1 MAYASTS
8 PLSYLGTMAA
18 GAMVDGQGFATATQ
32 DIAARTNQAGNSHIQ
47 TTVSAVNATN
57 ASPATIYSMGYGDAH
72 GNGAFTGVVPQG
84 FVGSVGSN
92 TGMAGLHAH
101 ATLMFGSSPIQMAQ
115 TFFIADGFVGT
126 SKRLAPTLSKLD
138 AGVEFG
144 KFPNVDSL
152 VYPADGVFPNY
163 LGSGYPDYQAV
174 VTNGVSTLVTTASV
188 ANFQLLA
195 SDLVNLGSAFSIS
208 DIANFANPGQ
218 VVAALNNVDG
228 LTASGLNVVLAAV
241 RIDPSTIYNLGSST
255 YNVLMQEVLNAVN
268 VPELVANAQ
277 VLLNTNIANMQSLG
291 DYTDF
296 DKIFVNSKDI
306 ISFSTIEEFREKLQ
320 ALELGGIETVAQ
332 LAAYINNVEPASLPT
347 IGNNTDFVVTSYVD
361 DMIAK
366 FLGGT
371 GPYGAITMSDMIGI
385 MGGVVVRGHATQYQN
400 AMDRLYSAGTLTALR
415 SRMDELVAGLN
426 GDYTVVTIVDPGP
439 PEIST
444 IAITDPFDSTVYTSY
459 ADFQAAK
466 ITQIESACASIIS
479 GGGDDVQLAID
490 SWLAIF
496 RKVRDEKDFQSRI
509 DMNYSIRTNFSDNAV
524 SFIQSLRGTMDQ
536 NDKAPIII
544 GMVDEAVRQ
553 GDVGGEY
560 MRAYIKELENKQVA
574 DDYDIRWRAEFDE

>member
-32 DIAARTNQAGNSHIQ
+32 DIAARTNQAANSHIQ

-144 KFPNVDSL
+144 KFPNIDSL

-241 RIDPSTIYNLGSST
+241 GIDPSTIYNLGSST

-268 VPELVANAQ
+268 VPELVANTQ
-277 VLLNTNIANMQSLG
+277 ILLNTNIINMTSLG

-371 GPYGAITMSDMIGI
+371 GPYGAITLSDMIGI
-385 MGGVVVRGHATQYQN
+385 LGGVVVRGHATQYQN
-400 AMDRLYSAGTLTALR
+400 AMNNLYAAGTLTALKAR
-415 SRMDELVAGLN
+415 IDELVAGLN
-426 GDYTVVTIVDPGP
+426 GDYTTGTTPNFV
-439 PEIST
+439 
-444 IAITDPFDSTVYTSY
+444 ITDPNGGATYGPS
-459 ADFQAAK
+459 ADPYPAFQAAK
-466 ITQIESACASIIS
+466 ITQIESACAAIIS
-479 GGGDDVQLAID
+479 SGGDDVQLAID

>member
-1 MAYASTS
+1 MAYGSSTTI
-8 PLSYLGTMAA
+8 SYLGTLAA
-18 GAMVDGQGFATATQ
+18 GAMADGQGFATATQ

-84 FVGSVGSN
+84 FVSSVGSN

-115 TFFIADGFVGT
+115 TFFAAQGLVSISED
-126 SKRLAPTLSKLD
+126 LAPTLSKLNT
-138 AGVEFG
+138 GVEFG
-144 KFPNVDSL
+144 KFPNLDSL

-174 VTNGVSTLVTTASV
+174 VTNGISTLVNTASV

-195 SDLVNLGSAFSIS
+195 SDLTNLGNVFDLS
-208 DIANFANPGQ
+208 DIASFGNPGQ
-218 VVAALNNVDG
+218 IIATLYNADG
-228 LTASGLNVVLAAV
+228 LTATGLDVVLSQAGV
-241 RIDPSTIYNLGSST
+241 DPGSIFNLGSEN
-255 YNVLMQEVLNAVN
+255 YNVIMQSILDGITT
-268 VPELVANAQ
+268 PELIANAQ
-277 VLLNTNIANMQSLG
+277 LLLETNINLESLG

-296 DKIFVNSKDI
+296 DKIFVNSRNV
-306 ISFSTIEEFREKLQ
+306 ISFSTMAEFKTKLQ
-320 ALELGGIETVAQ
+320 ALELGRIETVAE
-332 LAAYINNVEPASLPT
+332 LAAYINSVEPASLPI
-347 IGNNTDFVVTSYVD
+347 IGDNTDFVVTSYVD

-371 GPYGAITMSDMIGI
+371 GPYGAITLSDMIGI

-439 PEIST
+439 PVIST

-479 GGGDDVQLAID
+479 GGGDDVQLVID

-496 RKVRDEKDFQSRI
+496 RKVRDEKDFQSRV
-509 DMNYSIRTNFSDNAV
+509 DMGYSIRTNLIDNAY
-524 SFIQSLRGTMDQ
+524 SFVTGLRGTM
-536 NDKAPIII
+536 NEYDKAPIIT

>member
-1 MAYASTS
+1 MAYGSSTTI
-8 PLSYLGTMAA
+8 SYLGTMAA
-18 GAMVDGQGFATATQ
+18 GAMADGQGFATATQ
-32 DIAARTNQAGNSHIQ
+32 DIAARTNQAANSHIQ

-101 ATLMFGSSPIQMAQ
+101 ATLMFGSSPLQMAQ
-115 TFFIADGFVGT
+115 TFFAAEGLVSISED
-126 SKRLAPTLSKLD
+126 LAPTLSKLNT
-138 AGVEFG
+138 GVEFG

-174 VTNGVSTLVTTASV
+174 VTNGVSTLVTQATV

-195 SDLVNLGSAFSIS
+195 SDLVNLGEAFDIS
-208 DIANFANPGQ
+208 NIADFGNPGQ
-218 VVAALNNVDG
+218 VVAALDAAGG
-228 LTASGLNVVLAAV
+228 LSATGLDLALAQV
-241 RIDPSTIYNLGSST
+241 GIDPGKIYNLGLDT
-255 YNVLMQEVLNAVN
+255 YNVIMQTILNSVTT
-268 VPELVANAQ
+268 PELINNAQ
-277 VLLNTNIANMQSLG
+277 VLLGTAITNMTSLG
-291 DYTDF
+291 DYTNF
-296 DKIFVNSKDI
+296 DKIFVNSRDV
-306 ISFSTIEEFREKLQ
+306 ISFSTMAEFKTKLQ
-320 ALELGGIETVAQ
+320 ALELGRIETVSQ
-332 LAAYINNVEPASLPT
+332 LAAYINNVEPASLPS
-347 IGNNTDFVVTSYVD
+347 IGSNTNFVVTSYVD

-371 GPYGAITMSDMIGI
+371 GPNGSITMSDMIGI
-385 MGGVVVRGHATQYQN
+385 LGGVVVRGHATQYQN
-400 AMDRLYSAGTLTALR
+400 AMDRLYAAGTLTALR
-415 SRMDELVAGLN
+415 ARINELVAGLN
-426 GDYTVVTIVDPGP
+426 GDYTTGTSPNF
-439 PEIST
+439 T
-444 IAITDPFDSTVYTSY
+444 ITDPNGGATYGPS
-459 ADFQAAK
+459 ADPYPAFQAAK
-466 ITQIESACASIIS
+466 ITQIESACAAIIS

-496 RKVRDEKDFQSRI
+496 RKVRDEKDFQSRV
-509 DMNYSIRTNFSDNAV
+509 DMGYSIRTNLIDNAY
-524 SFIQSLRGTMDQ
+524 SFVTGLRGTMDQ
-536 NDKAPIII
+536 YDKAAIIN

>member
-1 MAYASTS
+1 MAYGSSTTI
-8 PLSYLGTMAA
+8 SYLGTLAA
-18 GAMVDGQGFATATQ
+18 GAMADGQGFATATQ
-32 DIAARTNQAGNSHIQ
+32 DIAARTNQAANSHIQ

-101 ATLMFGSSPIQMAQ
+101 ATLMFGSSPLQMAQ
-115 TFFIADGFVGT
+115 TFFAAEGLVSISED
-126 SKRLAPTLSKLD
+126 LAPTLSKLNT
-138 AGVEFG
+138 GVEFG

-152 VYPADGVFPNY
+152 VYPANGVFPNY

-174 VTNGVSTLVTTASV
+174 VTNGVSTLVTAASV

-195 SDLVNLGSAFSIS
+195 SDLTNLGEAFDIS
-208 DIANFANPGQ
+208 NIADFGNPGQ
-218 VVAALNNVDG
+218 VVAALDAAGG
-228 LTASGLNVVLAAV
+228 LSATGLDVALAQV
-241 RIDPSTIYNLGSST
+241 GIDPGKIYNLGLDT
-255 YNVLMQEVLNAVN
+255 YNVIMQTILNSITT
-268 VPELVANAQ
+268 PELINNAQ
-277 VLLNTNIANMQSLG
+277 TLLGTAIANMTSLG
-291 DYTDF
+291 DYTNF
-296 DKIFVNSKDI
+296 DKIFVNSRDV
-306 ISFSTIEEFREKLQ
+306 ISFSTMAEFKTKLQ
-320 ALELGGIETVAQ
+320 ALELGRIETVSQ
-332 LAAYINNVEPASLPT
+332 LAAYINNVEPASLPS
-347 IGNNTDFVVTSYVD
+347 IGSNTNFVVTSYVD

-371 GPYGAITMSDMIGI
+371 GPNGSITMSDMIGI
-385 MGGVVVRGHATQYQN
+385 LGGVVVRGHATQYQN
-400 AMDRLYSAGTLTALR
+400 AMDRLYAAGTLTALR
-415 SRMDELVAGLN
+415 ARMDELVAGLN
-426 GDYTVVTIVDPGP
+426 GDYTTGTSPNF
-439 PEIST
+439 T
-444 IAITDPFDSTVYTSY
+444 ITDPNGGATYGPSANPYP
-459 ADFQAAK
+459 DFQAAK
-466 ITQIESACASIIS
+466 ITQIESACAAIIS

-496 RKVRDEKDFQSRI
+496 RKVRDEKDFQSRV
-509 DMNYSIRTNFSDNAV
+509 DMGYSIRTNLIDNAY
-524 SFIQSLRGTMDQ
+524 SFVTGLRGTMDQ
-536 NDKAPIII
+536 YDKAAIIN

>member
-1 MAYASTS
+1 MAYGSSTTI
-8 PLSYLGTMAA
+8 SYLGTLAA
-18 GAMVDGQGFATATQ
+18 GAMADGQGFATATQ

-101 ATLMFGSSPIQMAQ
+101 ATLMFGSSPLQMAQ
-115 TFFIADGFVGT
+115 TFFAAEGLVSISED
-126 SKRLAPTLSKLD
+126 LAPTLSKLNT
-138 AGVEFG
+138 GVEFG

-174 VTNGVSTLVTTASV
+174 ITNGISTLVTSASV

-195 SDLVNLGSAFSIS
+195 SDLTNLGEAFDIS
-208 DIANFANPGQ
+208 NIADFGNPGQ
-218 VVAALNNVDG
+218 VIAALDAAGG
-228 LTASGLNVVLAAV
+228 LSATGLDVALAQV
-241 RIDPSTIYNLGSST
+241 GIDPGKIYNLGLDT
-255 YNVLMQEVLNAVN
+255 YNVIMQTILNSVTT
-268 VPELVANAQ
+268 PELINNAQ
-277 VLLNTNIANMQSLG
+277 TLLGTAIANMTSLG
-291 DYTDF
+291 DYTNF
-296 DKIFVNSKDI
+296 DKIFVNSQDI
-306 ISFSTIEEFREKLQ
+306 ISFSTMAEFKTKLQ
-320 ALELGGIETVAQ
+320 ALELGRIETVAQ
-332 LAAYINNVEPASLPT
+332 LAAYINNVEPASLPS
-347 IGNNTDFVVTSYVD
+347 IGSNTNFVVTSYVD

-385 MGGVVVRGHATQYQN
+385 LGGVVVRGHATQYQN
-400 AMDRLYSAGTLTALR
+400 AMDRLYAAGTLTALR
-415 SRMDELVAGLN
+415 ARINELVAGLN
-426 GDYTVVTIVDPGP
+426 GDYTTGTAPNF
-439 PEIST
+439 T
-444 IAITDPFDSTVYTSY
+444 ITDPNGGATYGPSDPPDY
-459 ADFQAAK
+459 ASFQAAK
-466 ITQIESACASIIS
+466 ITQIESACAAIIS
-479 GGGDDVQLAID
+479 SGGDDVQLAID

-496 RKVRDEKDFQSRI
+496 RKVRDEKDFQSRV
-509 DMNYSIRTNFSDNAV
+509 DMGYSIRTNLIDNAY
-524 SFIQSLRGTMDQ
+524 SFVTGLRGTMDQ
-536 NDKAPIII
+536 YDKAAIIN

>member
-1 MAYASTS
+1 MAYGSSTTI
-8 PLSYLGTMAA
+8 SYLGTLAA
-18 GAMVDGQGFATATQ
+18 GAMADGQGFATATQ
-32 DIAARTNQAGNSHIQ
+32 DIAARTNQAANSHIQ

-101 ATLMFGSSPIQMAQ
+101 ATLMFGSSPLQMAQ
-115 TFFIADGFVGT
+115 TFFAAEGLVSISED
-126 SKRLAPTLSKLD
+126 LAPTLSKLNT
-138 AGVEFG
+138 GVEFG
-144 KFPNVDSL
+144 KFPNADSL

-174 VTNGVSTLVTTASV
+174 ITNGVSTLVTIASV

-195 SDLVNLGSAFSIS
+195 SDLTNLGEAFDIS
-208 DIANFANPGQ
+208 NIADFGNPGQ
-218 VVAALNNVDG
+218 VVAALDAAGG
-228 LTASGLNVVLAAV
+228 LSATGLDVALAQV
-241 RIDPSTIYNLGSST
+241 GIDPGKIYNLGLDT
-255 YNVLMQEVLNAVN
+255 YNVIMQSILDSVTT
-268 VPELVANAQ
+268 PELINNAQ
-277 VLLNTNIANMQSLG
+277 VLLGTVIANMTSLG

-296 DKIFVNSKDI
+296 DKIFVNSRDV
-306 ISFSTIEEFREKLQ
+306 ISFSTMAEFKTKLQ
-320 ALELGGIETVAQ
+320 ALELGRIETVAQ
-332 LAAYINNVEPASLPT
+332 LAAYINIVEPASLPS
-347 IGNNTDFVVTSYVD
+347 IGNNNNFVVTSYVD

-371 GPYGAITMSDMIGI
+371 GLYGAITLSDMIGI
-385 MGGVVVRGHATQYQN
+385 LGGVTVRGHATQYQN
-400 AMDRLYSAGTLTALR
+400 AMNNLYAAGTLTALKAR
-415 SRMDELVAGLN
+415 IDELVAGLN
-426 GDYTVVTIVDPGP
+426 GDYTTGTTPNFV
-439 PEIST
+439 
-444 IAITDPFDSTVYTSY
+444 ITDPNGGATYGPS
-459 ADFQAAK
+459 ADPYPAFQAAK
-466 ITQIESACASIIS
+466 ITQIESACAAIIS

-496 RKVRDEKDFQSRI
+496 RKVRDEKDFQSRV
-509 DMNYSIRTNFSDNAV
+509 DMGYSIRTNLIDNAY
-524 SFIQSLRGTMDQ
+524 SFVTGLRGTMDQ
-536 NDKAPIII
+536 YDKAAIIN

>member
-32 DIAARTNQAGNSHIQ
+32 DIAARTNQAANSHIQ

-241 RIDPSTIYNLGSST
+241 GIDPSTIYNLGSST

-268 VPELVANAQ
+268 VPELVANTQ
-277 VLLNTNIANMQSLG
+277 ILLNTNIINMTSLG

-371 GPYGAITMSDMIGI
+371 GPYGAITLSDMIGI
-385 MGGVVVRGHATQYQN
+385 LGGVVVRGHATQYQN
-400 AMDRLYSAGTLTALR
+400 AMNNLYAAGTLTALKAR
-415 SRMDELVAGLN
+415 IDELVAGLN
-426 GDYTVVTIVDPGP
+426 GDYTTGTTPNFV
-439 PEIST
+439 
-444 IAITDPFDSTVYTSY
+444 ITDPNGGATYGPS
-459 ADFQAAK
+459 ADPYPAFQAAK
-466 ITQIESACASIIS
+466 ITQIESACAAIIS
-479 GGGDDVQLAID
+479 SGGDDVQLAID

>member
-1 MAYASTS
+1 MAYGSSTTI
-8 PLSYLGTMAA
+8 SYLGTLAA
-18 GAMVDGQGFATATQ
+18 GAMADGQGFATATQ

-101 ATLMFGSSPIQMAQ
+101 ATLMFGSSPLQMAQ
-115 TFFIADGFVGT
+115 TFFAAEGLVSISED
-126 SKRLAPTLSKLD
+126 LAPTLSKLNT
-138 AGVEFG
+138 GVEFG
-144 KFPNVDSL
+144 KFPNADSL

-174 VTNGVSTLVTTASV
+174 ITNGVSTLVTIASV

-195 SDLVNLGSAFSIS
+195 SDLTNLGEAFDIS
-208 DIANFANPGQ
+208 NIADFGNPGQ
-218 VVAALNNVDG
+218 VVAALDAAGG
-228 LTASGLNVVLAAV
+228 LSATGLDVALAQV
-241 RIDPSTIYNLGSST
+241 GIDPGKIYNLGLDT
-255 YNVLMQEVLNAVN
+255 YNVIMQSILDSVTT
-268 VPELVANAQ
+268 PELINNAQ
-277 VLLNTNIANMQSLG
+277 VLLGTVIANMTSLG

-296 DKIFVNSKDI
+296 DKIFVNSRDV
-306 ISFSTIEEFREKLQ
+306 ISFSTMAEFKTKLQ
-320 ALELGGIETVAQ
+320 ALELGRIETVAQ
-332 LAAYINNVEPASLPT
+332 LAAYINIVEPASLPS
-347 IGNNTDFVVTSYVD
+347 IGNNNNFVVTSYVD

-371 GPYGAITMSDMIGI
+371 GLHGAITLSDMIGI
-385 MGGVVVRGHATQYQN
+385 LGGVTVRGHATQYQN
-400 AMDRLYSAGTLTALR
+400 AMNNLYAAGTLTALKAR
-415 SRMDELVAGLN
+415 IDELVAGLN
-426 GDYTVVTIVDPGP
+426 GDYTTGTTPNFV
-439 PEIST
+439 
-444 IAITDPFDSTVYTSY
+444 ITDPNGGATYGPS
-459 ADFQAAK
+459 ADPYPAFQAAK
-466 ITQIESACASIIS
+466 ITQIESACAAIIS

-496 RKVRDEKDFQSRI
+496 RKVRDEKDFQSRV
-509 DMNYSIRTNFSDNAV
+509 DMGYSIRTNLIDNAY
-524 SFIQSLRGTMDQ
+524 SFVTGLRGTM
-536 NDKAPIII
+536 NEYDKAPIIK
-544 GMVDEAVRQ
+544 GMIDEAVRQ

>member
-18 GAMVDGQGFATATQ
+18 GAMADGLGFSPATQ
-32 DIAARTNQAGNSHIQ
+32 RIAPLIQAAANSNNAKTSSAR
-47 TTVSAVNATN
+47 VATN
-57 ASPATIYSMGYGDAH
+57 ADATTIDTLCNRDISGS
-72 GNGAFTGVVPQG
+72 GAFTGVVPEIYTST
-84 FVGSVGSN
+84 VG
-92 TGMAGLHAH
+92 TGIGVDRMKAH
-101 ATLMFGSSPIQMAQ
+101 GNLMFGANPLQMAQ

-126 SKRLAPTLSKLD
+126 SKRLAPTLKKLD
-138 AGVEFG
+138 DGVEFG

-241 RIDPSTIYNLGSST
+241 GIDPSTIYNLGNST

-268 VPELVANAQ
+268 VSELVANTQ
-277 VLLNTNIANMQSLG
+277 ILLNTNIINMTSLG

-371 GPYGAITMSDMIGI
+371 GPNGAITLSDMIGVL
-385 MGGVVVRGHATQYQN
+385 GGVGISTHATEYITVMN
-400 AMDRLYSAGTLTALR
+400 RLYTAGELTALQ
-415 SRMDELVAGLN
+415 SRLDELAAGLN
-426 GDYTVVTIVDPGP
+426 GDYSVITGSP
-439 PEIST
+439 PTEVLE
-444 IAITDPFDSTVYTSY
+444 ITDPFDSTVYNDY
-459 ADFQAAK
+459 ASFQANK
-466 ITQIESACASIIS
+466 IGHIEAACAALMSRRNVNSDI
-479 GGGDDVQLAID
+479 QLAID
-490 SWLAIF
+490 AWNNLFKKIN
-496 RKVRDEKDFQSRI
+496 DEKDFQSRI
-509 DMNYSIRTNFSDNAV
+509 DMNYAIRTNFADNAV
-524 SFIQSLRGTMDQ
+524 SFIQGLRGTMDQ
-536 NDKAPIII
+536 YDKAAIIN

>member
-1 MAYASTS
+1 MAYGSSTTI
-8 PLSYLGTMAA
+8 SYLGTLAA
-18 GAMVDGQGFATATQ
+18 GAMADGQGFATATQ

-101 ATLMFGSSPIQMAQ
+101 ATLMFGSSPLQMAQ
-115 TFFIADGFVGT
+115 TFFAAEGLVSISED
-126 SKRLAPTLSKLD
+126 LAPTLSKLNT
-138 AGVEFG
+138 GVEFG
-144 KFPNVDSL
+144 KFPNADSL

-174 VTNGVSTLVTTASV
+174 ITNGVSTLVTIASV

-195 SDLVNLGSAFSIS
+195 SDLTNLGEAFDIS
-208 DIANFANPGQ
+208 NIADFGNPGQ
-218 VVAALNNVDG
+218 VVAALDAAGG
-228 LTASGLNVVLAAV
+228 LSATGLDVALAQV
-241 RIDPSTIYNLGSST
+241 GIDPGKIYNLGLDT
-255 YNVLMQEVLNAVN
+255 YNVIMQSILDSVTT
-268 VPELVANAQ
+268 PELINNAQ
-277 VLLNTNIANMQSLG
+277 VLLGTVIANMTSLG

-296 DKIFVNSKDI
+296 DKIFVNSRDV
-306 ISFSTIEEFREKLQ
+306 ISFSTMAEFKTKLQ
-320 ALELGGIETVAQ
+320 ALELGRIETVAQ
-332 LAAYINNVEPASLPT
+332 LAAYINIVEPASLPS
-347 IGNNTDFVVTSYVD
+347 IGNNNNFVVTSYVD

-371 GPYGAITMSDMIGI
+371 GLHGAITLSDMIGI
-385 MGGVVVRGHATQYQN
+385 LGGVTVRGHATQYQN
-400 AMDRLYSAGTLTALR
+400 AMNNLYAAGTLTALKAR
-415 SRMDELVAGLN
+415 IDELVAGLN
-426 GDYTVVTIVDPGP
+426 GDYTTGTTPNFV
-439 PEIST
+439 
-444 IAITDPFDSTVYTSY
+444 ITDPNGGATYGPS
-459 ADFQAAK
+459 ADPYPAFQAAK
-466 ITQIESACASIIS
+466 ITQIESACAAIIS

-496 RKVRDEKDFQSRI
+496 RKVRDEKDFQSRV
-509 DMNYSIRTNFSDNAV
+509 DMGYSIRTNLIDNAY
-524 SFIQSLRGTMDQ
+524 SFVTGLRGTMDQ
-536 NDKAPIII
+536 YDKAAIIN

-574 DDYDIRWRAEFDE
+574 DDFDIRWRAEFDE